1 MEVPMSDVLRTSPS
15 RFPMFEAMRRV
26 PGGLMLIPLT
36 PGVLMHTF
44 APAALGTG
52 GPPPALSQRGPPAR
66 APLTLGVLMNTFAPG
81 ALGIGGFTTALF
93 KDGALALIAL
103 LVLAT
108 GASITGTHNG
118 KGAAGT
124 TLVVLLAKTLIPITL
139 CVVLGLTVGVDG
151 ILGVSIL
158 GLIAIF
164 GNSNGAM
171 WLAFAGEYGDERDRG
186 AYVASAFDDGP
197 LPAPRVPGRPGRA
210 GAPLLAL
217 VAALVPFLIGLFIGA
232 VD

>member
-1 MEVPMSDVLRTSPS
+1 MSDVLRTSPS

-36 PGVLMHTF
+36 
-44 APAALGTG
+44 
-52 GPPPALSQRGPPAR
+52 
-66 APLTLGVLMNTFAPG
+66 LGVLMNTFAPD

-124 TLVVLLAKTLIPITL
+124 TQVVLLAKTLNPITL
-139 CVVLGLTVGVDG
+139 CVVL
-151 ILGVSIL
+151 
-158 GLIAIF
+158 
-164 GNSNGAM
+164 
-171 WLAFAGEYGDERDRG
+171 
-186 AYVASAFDDGP
+186 
-197 LPAPRVPGRPGRA
+197 
-210 GAPLLAL
+210 
-217 VAALVPFLIGLFIGA
+217 
-232 VD
+232 